1 MCAVLN
7 QIARSA
13 RSRARTLVPSWA
25 RPLAVVL
32 AASLLGACA
41 QGSDAAEATAD
52 GSSPIESSAIFAGI
66 PQQGPAIGDPAAPVT
81 VTEFADL
88 RCSHCRDFANYT
100 LPVLLDRYVRA
111 GRVRIVFGSLPILGP
126 ASVQAARMAAAVGL
140 QNHEFEFIEAF
151 FNEASGPV
159 TDDVLSHIA
168 GEIPGVDVA
177 EALAQRNSEAVSTA
191 LADARSLAIH
201 YSIEGTPSVLLGKTG
216 QLPTLVDGVS
226 ATHPAT
232 LTGPIDALLAQP

>member
-1 MCAVLN
+1 MLN
-7 QIARSA
+7 QTARFA

-25 RPLAVVL
+25 RPLAVAL

-41 QGSDAAEATAD
+41 QGSDAAELTAD
-52 GSSPIESSAIFAGI
+52 GSSPIESEAIFAGI
-66 PQQGPAIGDPAAPVT
+66 PQQGNAIGDPAAPVT

-100 LPVLLDRYVRA
+100 LPVLLDRYVRTGKA
-111 GRVRIVFGSLPILGP
+111 RIVFGSLPILGP

-159 TDDVLSHIA
+159 TDDLLSRIA
-168 GEIPGVDVA
+168 AEIPGVDVA
-177 EALAQRNSEAVSTA
+177 EALAQRSSDAVTKELTDARA
-191 LADARSLAIH
+191 LAMQF
-201 YSIEGTPSVLLGKTG
+201 SISGTPSVLLGKTG
-216 QLPTLVDGVS
+216 QTPTLLDTAR
-226 ATHPAT
+226 ATQPAT
-232 LTGPIDALLAQP
+232 VTGPVDALLTQP